1 MEFDNAVTTA
11 RKSFSPAR
19 VKGRGRF
26 SLQCIGAVLLG
37 CASALSYGVEQAQPA
52 ATASS
57 TRPRVG
63 LVLAGGGA
71 KGGAHVGVLKVLEE
85 LQVPVD
91 CIAGTSMGA
100 LVGAGYASGIP
111 AAELEEFLVG
121 VNWKSVVGGLGQRD
135 LQPIEQ
141 KRAGVTYSNNFEL
154 GLEDGRIVVPAGV
167 VNTTAIDDLLRS
179 YVARARLQPNF
190 SRLPIPYRA
199 VATDMITGQMVVLD
213 RGDLATAL
221 RASMAI
227 PGAFAPVI
235 TDQYILSDGGQVRNI
250 PVDVAREL
258 CADIVIVVDLVEP
271 AATREKLQS
280 ATQLLGRSTDVM
292 IQANEKLQLQT
303 LTERDVLISVPMGDI
318 GTADFERIPETI
330 PLGEAAARVAADRL
344 ATLSV
349 PSSQYLA
356 WRRQVTEGQEIEAR
370 LADVRF
376 EGLQRVNPE
385 FLEQQSLVRPGD
397 TVDTE
402 TISRE
407 AQRIAALG
415 EFESVG
421 YQLTGDQSNPTL
433 EWLPREKRWGPDY
446 LKFDLGMYA
455 SEAGDLGF
463 SIYAKHTRTWL
474 NAYGGEWRNELQ
486 LGGDNLFTTS
496 LYQPL
501 DIAHKFFVEPGLLW
515 SRTWDYVYDDGER
528 LARYR
533 LGDAGGGIDVGVNF
547 GSNAQARLGYLY
559 TRRSV
564 DLDTG
569 SSLLPE
575 DNLHDAGMIVSA
587 TFDSRDT
594 PFNPTHG
601 LAAAL
606 EYRRSE
612 ESLGADRDWERA
624 ELGIGMAIPMRR
636 DVLWL
641 TVAGGSD
648 LGSDLPADR
657 YFAIGG
663 PGSFPGYE
671 LGEVRAAEY
680 WTASGSYLW
689 KIKDTLSV
697 RGQALYA
704 GLRLQ
709 AGETYDRLDLVDEGV
724 IYGGSVYIAG
734 RTTVGPLTVGLGLT
748 STDSWSLWLAVGR
761 PIGHGTILER
771 GIFR

>member
-52 ATASS
+52 TTASS

-575 DNLHDAGMIVSA
+575 DNLDDAGMIVSA

-612 ESLGADRDWERA
+612 QSLGADRDWERA